1 MSSFNRIG
9 VVWSGAHHGLM
20 TGILR
25 DEWGMKGAAIT
36 DCSVSASYM
45 HNAMGVLAG
54 QDLWD
59 GNGTSLLSPYSNNPA
74 VVRAC
79 QQATKHIAYSIAHSR
94 AMNFGNATIKIVEP
108 WYMIV
113 IYSAIG
119 TFATA
124 TLGFIAW
131 IVITVIK
138 NKKVKQQQ

>member
-1 MSSFNRIG
+1 
-9 VVWSGAHHGLM
+9 
-20 TGILR
+20 
-25 DEWGMKGAAIT
+25 
-36 DCSVSASYM
+36 
-45 HNAMGVLAG
+45 
-54 QDLWD
+54 
-59 GNGTSLLSPYSNNPA
+59 
-74 VVRAC
+74 
-79 QQATKHIAYSIAHSR
+79 
-94 AMNFGNATIKIVEP
+94 MNFGNATIKIVEP